1 MPFAKIYVCTMI
13 VFETLPIT
21 VDGCPLS
28 TTPSGSHDDFSEG
41 VCAKEVSLMVTYNEL
56 FQFGLLIIAL
66 VTLVVTVT
74 KDKS

>member
-1 MPFAKIYVCTMI
+1 
-13 VFETLPIT
+13 
-21 VDGCPLS
+21 
-28 TTPSGSHDDFSEG
+28 
-41 VCAKEVSLMVTYNEL
+41 MVTYNEL